1 MMKEKLRIETY
12 MKNRVTYLDLAKG
25 IGIILVVLGHME
37 NISSELRIWI
47 SSFHMPLFFVISGML
62 LALKGADKPII
73 NDVKSGDEMKIFVV
87 KTAKGLLVPY
97 LWFSLIYIPIDIMNL
112 FIHNVDTHTFIQN
125 ILDSLTFSGVSVMWF
140 LPALFLAEIVAMFI
154 ISRARKYPLMI
165 VFSLSLSVISYVI
178 WTNIKLLY
186 DAYSSIYFFATTL
199 GFVRVF
205 LRSITLSVHVV
216 IGFLMYKLIEYAK
229 DKWIKDNDNRVRGFD
244 IAAGVILF
252 AVNMGLCLKNGAVDN
267 HFLTLNNLFLYYLCA
282 FIGSMAIILICKGI
296 NSIPFIEYFGKN
308 SLIIMATHLQC
319 YILYAGILIAIAI
332 DAYVTRA
339 KSYVYMFN
347 SVVFTMLIEV
357 AIITVINRFF
367 PFITGKGSIKEL
379 FKK

>member
-178 WTNIKLLY
+178 WTNI
-186 DAYSSIYFFATTL
+186 
-199 GFVRVF
+199 
-205 LRSITLSVHVV
+205 
-216 IGFLMYKLIEYAK
+216 
-229 DKWIKDNDNRVRGFD
+229 
-244 IAAGVILF
+244 
-252 AVNMGLCLKNGAVDN
+252 
-267 HFLTLNNLFLYYLCA
+267 
-282 FIGSMAIILICKGI
+282 
-296 NSIPFIEYFGKN
+296 
-308 SLIIMATHLQC
+308 
-319 YILYAGILIAIAI
+319 
-332 DAYVTRA
+332 
-339 KSYVYMFN
+339 
-347 SVVFTMLIEV
+347 
-357 AIITVINRFF
+357 
-367 PFITGKGSIKEL
+367 
-379 FKK
+379 

>member
-87 KTAKGLLVPY
+87 KTARGLLVPY
-97 LWFSLIYIPIDIMNL
+97 LWFS
-112 FIHNVDTHTFIQN
+112 FIQN

-205 LRSITLSVHVV
+205 LRAITLSVHVV

-252 AVNMGLCLKNGAVDN
+252 VVNMGLCLKNGAVDN